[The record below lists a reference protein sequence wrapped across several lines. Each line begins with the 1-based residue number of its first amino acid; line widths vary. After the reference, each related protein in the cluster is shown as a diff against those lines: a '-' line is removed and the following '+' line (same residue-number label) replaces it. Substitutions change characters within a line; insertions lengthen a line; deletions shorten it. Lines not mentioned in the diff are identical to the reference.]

1 MVGGYAAQIHGS
13 TRVTTDV
20 DVTPERSAAQVVVDG
35 LELVSEIGLPHPAPV
50 TRIRDRAARFP
61 TAVASG
67 LRGVGSSRRPQRA
80 QRGDSAGIIPTG
92 SAARKALSADG
103 VV

>member
-80 QRGDSAGIIPTG
+80 QTRIREYWLFEAVFLTG
-92 SAARKALSADG
+92 WEFWCFSG
-103 VV
+103 